1 MRVCLIS
8 VLRFKGREEEAYA
21 LIALAPKNDFIM
33 WKSWRWSWPMMT
45 AGEYTPAA
53 VKAAP
58 KRAPD
63 AIERKGFVS
72 ILIVLMI

>member
-1 MRVCLIS
+1 
-8 VLRFKGREEEAYA
+8 
-21 LIALAPKNDFIM
+21 
-33 WKSWRWSWPMMT
+33 MT

-63 AIERKGFVS
+63 AIERR
-72 ILIVLMI
+72 VLMSMLLITLFDELKSDQIEDALTLSCVALLEPDQPLHSYLGTIRIQCE

>member
-1 MRVCLIS
+1 
-8 VLRFKGREEEAYA
+8 
-21 LIALAPKNDFIM
+21 
-33 WKSWRWSWPMMT
+33 MMT

-63 AIERKGFVS
+63 AIERKVLVS
-72 ILIVLMI
+72 MLPITFFDELKSDLRCFNVVLCGVVLSPISLPRHPRPE